1 VRNTIYCHY
10 RNGILYEVLQ
20 DENLYIQEDDEWI
33 EAIRYKMWGNNSPL
47 EFVRSKKEFKLK
59 FMIYSDKKTKE
70 QK

>member
-1 VRNTIYCHY
+1 MKSKIYCYY